1 MSTTL
6 AEFLWLPMDTQ
17 IVLVGALCAVSC
29 ALLGVFL
36 VLRRM
41 SMMGDAISHAVLP
54 GLAGAFLITVWLQGC
69 ARSIH
74 ALPPW
79 LSSLVDIDPRSGP
92 IMMLGAALVGVLT
105 ALFTEW
111 IHRATNV
118 DEGAS
123 MGVVFTILFA
133 LGLILLRRAADGVD
147 LDPDCVLNGEIA
159 RAPLDVVRIA
169 GIETPRAALSL
180 SAVLALNAAF
190 VTLFYKELKISS
202 FDPQLATT
210 LGINA
215 GAMHYALMVLVAI
228 TTVMSFE
235 SVGSILVIAMLIV
248 PPATAH
254 LLTDRLGTMIVVS
267 AALAVA
273 CAVGGHLAA
282 IVVPGMLGYPGVSTS
297 TAGMMGVVSGALFFV
312 VMLLAPRHGVLSR
325 ALRRAGLHVNI
336 VREDI
341 IALLYRI
348 DERGLPSS
356 HRPAAPS
363 AIRRAIRAPRWSG
376 WLALASLRSNRWVE
390 RRGTHYHLTALGRD
404 RAAQIVRSHRL
415 WETYLDRHIAVP
427 SDHLHGPAEQLEHV
441 TTPALLDELAESVEN
456 PPRDPHGSVIPPAA
470 SRTAAPTAPDPDAS
484 PRPTPRRDVPPDNR
498 R

>member
-1 MSTTL
+1 MSAPL
-6 AEFLWLPMDTQ
+6 AEFQWLTMDTQ
-17 IVLVGALCAVSC
+17 IVVVGALCAVSC

-54 GLAGAFLITVWLQGC
+54 GLAGAFLLTVWLQGC
-69 ARSIH
+69 ARSIDG
-74 ALPPW
+74 LPAW
-79 LSSLVDIDPRSGP
+79 LSSLIAVDPRSGP

-111 IHRATNV
+111 IHRAANV

-159 RAPLDVVRIA
+159 RVPLDVVRIA
-169 GIETPRAALSL
+169 GLDVPRAALSL
-180 SAVLALNAAF
+180 GAVLVLNVLF

-215 GAMHYALMVLVAI
+215 GLMHYSLMILVAI

-254 LLTDRLGTMIVVS
+254 LLTDRLSSMIVVS
-267 AALAVA
+267 CALAA
-273 CAVGGHLAA
+273 SFALGGHVAA
-282 IVVPGMLGYPGVSTS
+282 IVVPGLLGYPGISTS
-297 TAGMMGVVSGALFFV
+297 TAGMMGVVAGAVFVV
-312 VMLLAPRHGVLSR
+312 VMLFAPRHGVLSR
-325 ALRRAGLHVNI
+325 VLRWAELHVTI

-348 DERGLPSS
+348 EERGLSEAELPSV
-356 HRPAAPS
+356 RS
-363 AIRRAIRAPRWSG
+363 AVRRAIRAPRWST
-376 WLALASLRSNRWVE
+376 WLALASLNSHRWVD
-390 RRGTHYHLTALGRD
+390 RRHAHYRLTAKGRE

-415 WETYLDRHIAVP
+415 WETYLDRHLAVP
-427 SDHLHGPAEQLEHV
+427 SDHLHGPAERLEHV
-441 TTPALLDELAESVEN
+441 TTPALLSELAQSVDD
-456 PPRDPHGSVIPPAA
+456 PPRDPHGSAIPPAA
-470 SRTAAPTAPDPDAS
+470 QRDAS
-484 PRPTPRRDVPPDNR
+484 QHEAPERDR
-498 R
+498 A